1 MLNTPAFSTRVR
13 YTLLCASFALLPTL
27 ASAAPAVG
35 QPAPDFSVLDSKG
48 KTVKLSDFAGKP
60 VVLEWTNEGCPYV
73 RKWYGSGEMQKL
85 QHDAASMGAVWLTVV
100 SSAPGEQGYV
110 DGSGADAMVSK
121 AKAAPAHVLLDPEGR
136 VGRSYGAQTTP
147 HMYVIAAD
155 GKLAY
160 MGGIDSIAS
169 TRVEDIPKAEPYA
182 RNALKAVV
190 AGQAVSKPV
199 TRPYGCSVKYKG

>member
-1 MLNTPAFSTRVR
+1 MINPLLRR
-13 YTLLCASFALLPTL
+13 TLLCASLAFLPTL
-27 ASAAPAVG
+27 AAAAPAIG
-35 QPAPDFSVLDSKG
+35 QAAPDFSAVDSKG
-48 KTVKLSDFAGKP
+48 KPVKLSDFAGKP

-85 QHDAASMGAVWLTVV
+85 QRDAAGMGAVWLTVV

-110 DGSGADAMVSK
+110 DGAGADAMVSK

-136 VGRSYGAQTTP
+136 IGRSYGAQTTP

-169 TRVEDIPKAEPYA
+169 TRIEDIPKAEPYA
-182 RNALKAVV
+182 REALQAVV

-199 TRPYGCSVKYKG
+199 TRAYGCSVKYKG